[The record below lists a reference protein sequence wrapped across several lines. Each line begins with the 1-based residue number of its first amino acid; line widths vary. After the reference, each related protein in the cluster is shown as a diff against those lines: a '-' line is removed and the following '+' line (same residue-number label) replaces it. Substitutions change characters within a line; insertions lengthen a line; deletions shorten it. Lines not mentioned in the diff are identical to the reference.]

1 MIECNNRSFIKLYN
15 EIQKV
20 TFGKDIAIDSAE
32 LLKNNYGRFNLL
44 YDIDGK
50 ELYNK
55 TLHNHIKA
63 AQDDMIYFFREMAKI
78 PQLYF
83 DYSRDNTDI
92 NDLVYKGLGA
102 FVEPNFN
109 ISRFTFEKINMIKS
123 RINPIVKYTDEYIK
137 FGILLSI
144 YYFFIQKHIV
154 IINTDSDIFNNGIF
168 KKFIEVNDLIV
179 STRVDLSN
187 IFISNNSTPHS
198 LTNSNFTIYDLDR
211 TQVKDVFIF
220 NYRTSDTVDDLV
232 LTLLYN
238 ERWSECIIPDT
249 IKYFTITGY
258 EYNYDN
264 NTISDEFILKSLM
277 STYKNDELVLPD
289 FYKNMIYYTE
299 YYNDCTTNKKHC
311 YFYM

>member
-32 LLKNNYGRFNLL
+32 LLKTNYGRFNLL

-50 ELYNK
+50 ELYND

-63 AQDDMIYFFREMAKI
+63 AQDDMIYFFREIAKI

-83 DYSRDNTDI
+83 DCNKDNTDI
-92 NDLVYKGLGA
+92 SDLVYKGLGA

-109 ISRFTFEKINMIKS
+109 ISRFTFEKINMLKS
-123 RINPIVKYTDEYIK
+123 RINPIVKYTNEYIK
-137 FGILLSI
+137 FGILLVI
-144 YYFFIQKHIV
+144 YYFFVQKYIV

-179 STRVDLSN
+179 SSRVDLSN
-187 IFISNNSTPHS
+187 IFITNNSTPHS

-211 TQVKDVFIF
+211 TQIKDVFIF

-238 ERWSECIIPDT
+238 EKWSESIIPNSV
-249 IKYFTITGY
+249 KYFTITGY
-258 EYNYDN
+258 NYKYDDERSIHNEYILNSL
-264 NTISDEFILKSLM
+264 TSFI
-277 STYKNDELVLPD
+277 KNDELSLPD
-289 FYKNMIYYTE
+289 FYKNMLYYTE
-299 YYNDCTTNKKHC
+299 YYVTNKHC
-311 YFYM
+311 YFYI